1 MQKFRLNSNSIIAF
15 SLVLVSSFVFLV
27 IKFYQT
33 ALSEATSY
41 HQQLQSE
48 MAKTAT
54 ASMTNY
60 FEHLTDDLHLFSQ
73 LGLENVDVLQYSNQ
87 LGTEGISSWF
97 TLDDNFNIE
106 KIGGKA
112 LSQWVAEELRI
123 LSINAFDPSHG
134 RGPESRTIFSPV
146 YPDNLDSEDP
156 PYHFL
161 VIFLP
166 ERTSQ
171 PDYPLN
177 PVVRNMGLLIS
188 FDWLME
194 KFVTPL
200 KLGKDDF
207 AWVMDNGGRLIY
219 HPNHEEML
227 LHNIRDIQEDCAE
240 CHSSFKIQERMI
252 LEGSGRAKYIIEG
265 EPEKI
270 MAYEP
275 IQYGGLKWVLAISTY
290 SPSVARDVLRNSIA
304 IFILSGVFL
313 LLLIITGGSL
323 YYLNIKRV
331 LADQAKKRISEVQRI
346 QEKLDQATKLA
357 SLGELIDSV
366 AHEINTP
373 TGIIS
378 AVADGMILN
387 EDLGEDSKGEMH
399 VIKKQV
405 HRIKDY
411 TRRLLGYSRVM
422 PFRPEVNDILD
433 LISECLF
440 LVGPRLNAKKVVV
453 INELPE
459 TWPSFTF
466 DRPRLEQVIINL
478 LNNAIDFVGSKGRVT
493 LRIENRDEESSLGL
507 QTWHVL
513 SIEDNG
519 AGIPAADIP
528 NIFKPFVSNK
538 PGSQGTGLGLSI
550 SKSIVERHS
559 GRLEVQSSP
568 GEGATFLIYLPA
580 DKS

>member
-1 MQKFRLNSNSIIAF
+1 MRLLKLNSNSIIVF
-15 SLVLVSSFVFLV
+15 SILLVSSFVFLV

-60 FEHLTDDLHLFSQ
+60 FEHLGDDLQLISQ
-73 LGLENVDVLQYSNQ
+73 LGLENVDVLQHSNQ
-87 LGTEGISSWF
+87 LSSEGIRSWF
-97 TLDDNFNIE
+97 TLDETFNID
-106 KIGGKA
+106 KTGGQSLSEWVGEA
-112 LSQWVAEELRI
+112 LHLI
-123 LSINAFDPSHG
+123 SIDVFKPGQNHG
-134 RGPESRTIFSPV
+134 DESRVIFSPV
-146 YPDNLDSEDP
+146 YPQNLDSEGP

-161 VIFLP
+161 VIFIP
-166 ERTSQ
+166 GKIADN
-171 PDYPLN
+171 DYQLKSS
-177 PVVRNMGLLIS
+177 VRNIGLLIS
-188 FDWLME
+188 FDWLMD
-194 KFVTPL
+194 KFVKPL
-200 KLGKDDF
+200 KLGEDDF
-207 AWVMDNGGRLIY
+207 AWVMDDRGRLIY
-219 HPNHEEML
+219 HPRHEEML
-227 LHNIRDIQEDCAE
+227 LHNIRDIQEECAE

-252 LEGSGRAKYIIEG
+252 EEGSGRARYIIEG

-275 IQYGGLKWVLAISTY
+275 IQYADLKWVLAISTY
-290 SPSVARDVLRNSIA
+290 SPSVVRDVLRNSVA

-313 LLLIITGGSL
+313 LLLIMTGASL
-323 YYLNIKRV
+323 YYLNMKRV

-346 QEKLDQATKLA
+346 QEKLEQATKLA

-387 EDLGEDSKGEMH
+387 ENLEEESRVEMH
-399 VIKKQV
+399 IIKKQV

-411 TRRLLGYSRVM
+411 TRRLLGYSRVI

-440 LVGPRLNAKKVVV
+440 LVGPRLNAKKVRIV
-453 INELPE
+453 NELPE
-459 TWPSFTF
+459 TWPPFTF

-478 LNNAIDFVGSKGRVT
+478 INNAIDFVETKGMIT
-493 LRIENRDEESSLGL
+493 LRIENKIEESTLGP
-507 QTWHVL
+507 QAWHIL
-513 SIEDNG
+513 SIADNG

-528 NIFKPFVSNK
+528 HIFKPFVSNK
-538 PGSQGTGLGLSI
+538 PGTQGTGLGLSI
-550 SKSIVERHS
+550 SKSIVERHN
-559 GRLEVQSSP
+559 GRLEVKSSP

>member
-1 MQKFRLNSNSIIAF
+1 MRLLKLNSSSIIVF
-15 SLVLVSSFVFLV
+15 SILLVSSFIFLV

-60 FEHLTDDLHLFSQ
+60 FEHLEDDLQLLSQ
-73 LGLENVDVLQYSNQ
+73 LGLENVNVLQHSNQ
-87 LGTEGISSWF
+87 LSTEGISSWF
-97 TLDDNFNIE
+97 TLDDSF
-106 KIGGKA
+106 KIDKTWGNS
-112 LSQWVAEELRI
+112 LSDRVAEELRL
-123 LSINAFDPSHG
+123 LSVDVISPS
-134 RGPESRTIFSPV
+134 RIRAIESQIIFSPV
-146 YPDNLDSEDP
+146 YPQNMGSDES

-161 VIFLP
+161 VIFTP
-166 ERTSQ
+166 AKTIDK
-171 PDYPLN
+171 DYTLRSR
-177 PVVRNMGLLIS
+177 VRSIGLLIS

-194 KFVTPL
+194 KFVKPL

-207 AWVMDNGGRLIY
+207 AWVMDDGGRLIY
-219 HPNHEEML
+219 HPSHEEML
-227 LHNIRDIQEDCAE
+227 LHNIRDIQEDCVE
-240 CHSSFKIQERMI
+240 CHSSFKIQEQMI
-252 LEGSGRAKYIIEG
+252 AGGSGRANYFIEG

-275 IQYGGLKWVLAISTY
+275 IQYEGLKWVLAISTY
-290 SPSVARDVLRNSIA
+290 SPSVVRDVLRNSVA

-313 LLLIITGGSL
+313 LLLIMTGGSL

-387 EDLGEDSKGEMH
+387 ENLGEDSRGEMRI
-399 VIKKQV
+399 IKKQV

-411 TRRLLGYSRVM
+411 TKRLLGYSRVM
-422 PFRPEVNDILD
+422 PFRPEENDILD

-440 LVGPRLNAKKVVV
+440 LVGPRLNAKQVVV
-453 INELPE
+453 KKKLPDY
-459 TWPSFTF
+459 WPPFIF

-478 LNNAIDFVGSKGRVT
+478 LNNAIDFVEPKGTIT
-493 LRIENRDEESSLGL
+493 LHLKSTTEETSLGQQNL
-507 QTWHVL
+507 NVL
-513 SIEDNG
+513 SISDNG
-519 AGIPAADIP
+519 SGIKQSDIS

-538 PGSQGTGLGLSI
+538 PGTQGTGLGLSI

-559 GRLEVQSSP
+559 GRLDVQSTP
-568 GEGATFLIYLPA
+568 GEGATFLIYLPT